1 MPYATYLNEDDRRNE
16 QIKLHY
22 KPYLRSLEKKALD
35 FHTELK
41 KEYDGKKWDNQLAG
55 VFDIHSIPAN
65 LLVDK
70 EGIVRSVNL
79 RGQAVLDEAKAL
91 LRHKAK

>member
-41 KEYDGKKWDNQLAG
+41 KEYDGKKWDRTKESNLQLFYILSETFWDVVIG
-55 VFDIHSIPAN
+55 ILFSDFSCIIGSISPPYN
-65 LLVDK
+65 
-70 EGIVRSVNL
+70 
-79 RGQAVLDEAKAL
+79 
-91 LRHKAK
+91 